1 MASAGKGSKVD
12 LLTFKEWG
20 KDGVIGYKTVN
31 IDHREFVNFVWC
43 KVCARNK
50 DALLQHPNEL
60 RLSTVQSKFIFRKK
74 SGEVDRA
81 ILNQQRSK
89 KWTMILHLQVIV
101 KMRHR
106 VPATKSFLTKA
117 LRNHES
123 DSTVAEFLSDED
135 SISLVNDSD

>member
-31 IDHREFVNFVWC
+31 IDHREFVNFMWR

-50 DALLQHPNEL
+50 DALLQHPDEL

-89 KWTMILHLQVIV
+89 KWTMILLQVIV

-117 LRNHES
+117 LRAMKVTAQSLNS
-123 DSTVAEFLSDED
+123 YQMKIPFL
-135 SISLVNDSD
+135 

>member
-74 SGEVDRA
+74 PGKVDPA

-89 KWTMILHLQVIV
+89 K
-101 KMRHR
+101 
-106 VPATKSFLTKA
+106 
-117 LRNHES
+117 
-123 DSTVAEFLSDED
+123 
-135 SISLVNDSD
+135 

>member
-1 MASAGKGSKVD
+1 MASAGKGSKVG
-12 LLTFKEWG
+12 LLAFKKWG

-74 SGEVDRA
+74 SGEVDRT

-117 LRNHES
+117 LRAMKVTAQSLNS
-123 DSTVAEFLSDED
+123 CQMKIPFL
-135 SISLVNDSD
+135 

>member
-1 MASAGKGSKVD
+1 MASAEKGSKVD

-50 DALLQHPNEL
+50 DALLQYPNEL

-89 KWTMILHLQVIV
+89 KLTMILHLQVIV

-106 VPATKSFLTKA
+106 SSSCNEVLSHEGSAS
-117 LRNHES
+117 HES
-123 DSTVAEFLSDED
+123 DSSVAEFLSD
-135 SISLVNDSD
+135 